1 MRVSTIS
8 AIFSGLVASTAAQSD
23 LDASVWKALSNE
35 PQSKRTF
42 SDVTRNRPVKRQS
55 GWNPPADLKAPLQ
68 EVWEHYEKTYEDFGK
83 NENTGFH
90 QIMANKGFLNICVRW
105 DSSATLTEAQRTKI
119 ASTYNAQYQKWFK
132 WLYGYNGFPYDN
144 VKVNIVAY
152 AVKDKKQLQ
161 GSTAGYEVYTELDAE
176 GVPMCPVACARDAH
190 LDGDYSG
197 CKAGAARHYDHSLWL
212 KDGLEGGFGHNWGQE
227 VGREYF
233 MNNLDSDNIHIL
245 LHEMGHTFALDDF
258 YDWTPTGITKFIM
271 LAGASM
277 EITDFDG
284 WMYRNWWYYF
294 SQKYNWSSGKSSSD
308 AAPVSSESKPTAN
321 TAAPV
326 KIPATKPTT
335 SKAVVKP
342 TTSKAA
348 AKPTTVKAPTATK
361 APVAQA
367 PSTGSGAEV
376 TAWGQCGGNNW
387 AGSTKCASGSKC
399 TKHNDYYSQ
408 CVAN

>member
-8 AIFSGLVASTAAQSD
+8 AIFSGLAASVTAQSD
-23 LDASVWKALSNE
+23 LDGSVWKALLAE
-35 PQSKRTF
+35 PQSKRGF
-42 SDVTRNRPVKRQS
+42 SDMPRNRPVKRQS

-68 EVWEHYEKTYEDFGK
+68 EVWEHYEKTYDGGLDA
-83 NENTGFH
+83 NVNTGFH
-90 QIMANKGFLNICVRW
+90 QIMANKGYLNICVRW
-105 DSSATLTEAQRTKI
+105 DSSATITEAQRTKI
-119 ASTYNAQYQKWFK
+119 ASAYNAQYQKWFK
-132 WLYGYNGFPYDN
+132 WLYGYNGFPYDE

-152 AVKDKKQLQ
+152 AVKDKSQLQ
-161 GSTAGYEVYTELDAE
+161 GSTAGYEVYTELDAD

-197 CKAGAARHYDHSLWL
+197 CKAGADRHYDHSLWL

-258 YDWTPTGITKFIM
+258 YDWTPTGVTKFIM

-284 WMYRNWWYYF
+284 WMYRNWWYYL
-294 SQKYNWSSGKSSSD
+294 SQKNNWSSSKSSSD
-308 AAPVSSESKPTAN
+308 AAPVSSESKPTVN

-326 KIPATKPTT
+326 KAPTKTASPKPSTTTTKATVTKPTST
-335 SKAVVKP
+335 KKA
-342 TTSKAA
+342 
-348 AKPTTVKAPTATK
+348 TATK
-361 APVAQA
+361 APTA
-367 PSTGSGAEV
+367 PSTENSSAAEV
-376 TAWGQCGGNNW
+376 AAWGQCGGNNW
-387 AGSTKCASGSKC
+387 AGATKCASGTKC

>member
-8 AIFSGLVASTAAQSD
+8 AIFSGLAVSAIAQSD
-23 LDASVWKALSNE
+23 LDGSVWKALLAE
-35 PQSKRTF
+35 AQSKRGF
-42 SDVTRNRPVKRQS
+42 SDMPRNRPVKRQS

-68 EVWEHYEKTYEDFGK
+68 EVWEHYEKTYDGGLDA
-83 NENTGFH
+83 NVNTGFH
-90 QIMANKGFLNICVRW
+90 QIMANKGYLNICVRW
-105 DSSATLTEAQRTKI
+105 DSSATVTEAERTKI
-119 ASTYNAQYQKWFK
+119 ASAYNAQYQKWFK
-132 WLYGYNGFPYDN
+132 WLYGYNGFPYDE
-144 VKVNIVAY
+144 VKINIVAY
-152 AVKDKKQLQ
+152 AVKDKSQLQ
-161 GSTAGYEVYTELDAE
+161 GSTAGYEVYTELDAD

-197 CKAGAARHYDHSLWL
+197 CKAGADRHYDHSLWL

-284 WMYRNWWYYF
+284 WMYRNWWYYL
-294 SQKYNWSSGKSSSD
+294 SQKNNWGSGKSSTD
-308 AAPVSSESKPTAN
+308 IAPVSSESKPTTK
-321 TAAPV
+321 TAAS
-326 KIPATKPTT
+326 ATKTSTPKPSTT
-335 SKAVVKP
+335 TKAVITKP
-342 TTSKAA
+342 VSTKKA
-348 AKPTTVKAPTATK
+348 TATK
-361 APVAQA
+361 APVTQVH
-367 PSTGSGAEV
+367 SVETTSSAEV
-376 TAWGQCGGNNW
+376 APWGQCGGINW
-387 AGSTKCASGSKC
+387 TGSKKCASGAKC
-399 TKHNDYYSQ
+399 TKRNDYYSQ